1 MRPKKIFVRLFI
13 FLIAVGLSFADASG
27 QTVSSRAL
35 SEQSSRSSNTRLD
48 TQVDNYIKQQIRK
61 YRIPGLSVAV
71 VKKGQ
76 VVKLKG
82 YGVANVEFDV
92 PADTKT
98 VYQLFS
104 VSKIFAGVALMK
116 LVEEGKLTLD
126 TPVTDIIPTL
136 PREWR
141 AIQIRHLLT
150 HTSGLPE
157 MSANP
162 RFACLPEDKKKRI
175 TPEEEIA
182 LLSEVPLKFQPGA
195 KWSYHLSGYH
205 LLGYIVQRQAKKSY
219 AAFLEERIFA
229 RLGMASTRFGGTEAA
244 VIKRRSSTS
253 YSRETGQLT
262 GWIYP
267 FTPRDYPAAGL
278 NSSTEDLAKFLVA
291 LDSDKVLSKEH
302 REEMWAPVE
311 LNNGTE
317 KPYGLGWT
325 VDEHNGRKVV
335 GHEGGGAIWVAHFPD
350 DQLSVVVLC
359 NLNGARADEIQ
370 YGIADFYLGTAQ
382 GR

>member
-1 MRPKKIFVRLFI
+1 MRHKKIFVRAFI
-13 FLIAVGLSFADASG
+13 FLIAGGVCVAQAFG
-27 QTVSSRAL
+27 QAIAGQSL
-35 SEQSSRSSNTRLD
+35 SEQSPRSANTRLD
-48 TQVDNYIKQQIRK
+48 TQVDSYIKQQIRK
-61 YRIPGLSVAV
+61 YKIPGLSVAV
-71 VKKGQ
+71 VSKGR

-92 PADTKT
+92 PTDANT

-104 VSKIFAGVALMK
+104 VSKIFAGVAVMK

-126 TPVTDIIPTL
+126 TPVTDIVQNF

-141 AIQIRHLLT
+141 AIHIRHLLT

-162 RFACLPEDKKKRI
+162 RFACLPEDKKKRV

-182 LLSEVPLKFQPGA
+182 FLAQLPLKFQPGA

-205 LLGYIVQRQAKKSY
+205 LLGFIVQKLTKKSY
-219 AAFLEERIFA
+219 AAFLEERVFA
-229 RLGMASTRFGGTEAA
+229 PLGMASTRFGGTEAG
-244 VIKRRSSTS
+244 VIKRRSATS

-267 FTPRDYPAAGL
+267 FTTKDYPAAGL
-278 NSSTEDLAKFLVA
+278 NSSVADLTKFLIA
-291 LDSDKVLSKEH
+291 LDTGKILRNEN
-302 REEMWAPVE
+302 REEIWTPVE

-325 VDEHNGRKVV
+325 VDEHKERKVV
-335 GHEGGGAIWVAHFPD
+335 GHEGGGAIWVAHFPNE
-350 DQLSVVVLC
+350 QLSVVVLC

-370 YGIADFYLGTAQ
+370 YGIADFYLGVLKP
-382 GR
+382 G